1 MKFNYQL
8 SFNFEGKNNHNF
20 SNNEIKSHFFLFFVQ
35 KSCCVFAQFKKLLY
49 ICGKIRTCGRT
60 QQNCLILIVV
70 CAQLEST
77 CDVLSIVAPREAPY
91 IISTREAT
99 RPVMLKNNGR
109 KNQNQGYCRESW
121 RIRWNR
127 RPSSARPSKRV
138 ETCTRQG
145 RESPQGNELSA

>member
-20 SNNEIKSHFFLFFVQ
+20 SNNEIKSHFFLFSVQ

-70 CAQLEST
+70 CAQL
-77 CDVLSIVAPREAPY
+77 
-91 IISTREAT
+91 
-99 RPVMLKNNGR
+99 
-109 KNQNQGYCRESW
+109 
-121 RIRWNR
+121 
-127 RPSSARPSKRV
+127 
-138 ETCTRQG
+138 
-145 RESPQGNELSA
+145 